1 MRNISTN
8 WQILVEKET
17 NVPSSQQNVFVRLEC
32 KEIPIYNLY
41 GQRVATRR
49 LCLLEVKSGRQV
61 VCMNAY
67 EIIMIIIASM
77 TLLLKLI
84 QVIKDL
90 LQK

>member
-1 MRNISTN
+1 
-8 WQILVEKET
+8 
-17 NVPSSQQNVFVRLEC
+17 
-32 KEIPIYNLY
+32 
-41 GQRVATRR
+41 
-49 LCLLEVKSGRQV
+49 
-61 VCMNAY
+61 MNAY

>member
-1 MRNISTN
+1 MQKRRKMQKYLKTF
-8 WQILVEKET
+8 
-17 NVPSSQQNVFVRLEC
+17 FVRLEC
-32 KEIPIYNLY
+32 LEVLIYNDI
-41 GQRVATRR
+41 GQRVATWR

-90 LQK
+90 IQK